1 MMKVFVRAALLLS
14 SLWIPSMGPTSAYA
28 KIHVVASITDL
39 GSIASAVGGP
49 EVEVQA
55 IARSTADVHRVEVLP
70 SYMVRVAKAQLYL
83 KVGLGLDGWADGII
97 DGSRNDHLQILD
109 CSKGVEILEKPTGKV
124 DASMGDVHPDGNP
137 HYWVDPRN
145 GIIVARA
152 IAQELGTI
160 DPAHAAD
167 FISRADEFTKDAEAA
182 FARGQHAVAT
192 MARRE
197 IVTYHA
203 SWVYFAHAFG
213 LEIPATIEPIP
224 GIPPTGKHLQEL
236 VVLIKEHGI
245 SVIFQEPYFSG
256 DASDFLARETGV
268 RVAKVSPSC
277 DSVEPGSYL
286 SHFDRLFDALEKGE

>member
-1 MMKVFVRAALLLS
+1 MKKLLANAALLLS
-14 SLWIPSMGPTSAYA
+14 SLSISSIAPAPAFA

-70 SYMVRVAKAQLYL
+70 SYMVRVARAQLYL
-83 KVGLGLDGWADGII
+83 KVGLGLDGWAN
-97 DGSRNDHLQILD
+97 GSSTARATTSSGSSIAP
-109 CSKGVEILEKPTGKV
+109 GVSTILERPTGKV
-124 DASMGDVHPDGNP
+124 DASMGDVHPEGNP
-137 HYWVDPRN
+137 HYWLDPRN
-145 GIIVARA
+145 GAIVARA
-152 IAQELGTI
+152 IAQALGTI
-160 DPAHAAD
+160 DPAHAED
-167 FISRADEFTKDAEAA
+167 FVARADAFATAAEAS
-182 FARGQHAVAT
+182 FVRGQQAVAT
-192 MARRE
+192 MAHRE

-203 SWVYFAHAFG
+203 SWVYFANAFD
-213 LEIPATIEPIP
+213 LDVAATIEPIP
-224 GIPPTGKHLQEL
+224 GIPPTGRHLQEL

-268 RVAKVSPSC
+268 RVAQVSPSC